1 MLQDEVVRADQTLVL
16 TFTNKAAREL
26 KHRVQQR
33 LGQAGSKLWAG
44 TFHSFGLQILRKHSG
59 LAGLPSQF
67 AVLDQNDCQ
76 AVIRELLKEIR
87 IAGKDKFDLG
97 TLLELINTRRLKG
110 RFSQEAFDEYQEMAE
125 VIFPKFM
132 KKLDVLGAV
141 DFEGLL
147 LKPLELFQNHPEVL
161 QKYQEQYQQVM
172 VDEFQDT
179 NATQMKLID
188 FLGRSH
194 RNLCVVGDDDQS
206 IYGWRGAEVQNIL
219 QFPKH
224 YAPCQVIRLERNY
237 RSTPQILEL
246 ANLSISHNKTRHG
259 KILKSANSE
268 KTIGLKPE
276 LFVVD
281 NEDEECDL
289 VLSEIRRHVDQNKGR
304 WSDIA
309 VLYRSNAQGGL
320 LESVLRQNRID
331 YSVSGS
337 TAFFDRKEIKDILAY
352 LRCALHPNDVSL
364 RRILNVPT
372 RGIGD
377 TSVEKINQYSLQH
390 SMGFVASLKVW
401 KTVGVGERVGQSIDQ
416 LLELLT
422 QLAERV
428 MSGTSPGANLLQVLR
443 EMSYRDY
450 LYSSSASSEAGER
463 KWQIV
468 EIFSRVLD
476 SFAAKGGINS
486 QTLTEFVDAME
497 LRDSGDDDEGNGERA
512 NQVQLMT
519 LHAAKGLEFPLV
531 LLLGVEED
539 LLPHKTLGGN
549 VDEERRLFY
558 VGLTRAK
565 EHLILTRCRTRKRYG
580 ELRPVSIS
588 RFLLE
593 ILQSKQ
599 GQTLIQVYENGMR
612 PVTGAERDELVGQ
625 FLSQL
630 GAKKR

>member
-1 MLQDEVVRADQTLVL
+1 
-16 TFTNKAAREL
+16 
-26 KHRVQQR
+26 
-33 LGQAGSKLWAG
+33 
-44 TFHSFGLQILRKHSG
+44 
-59 LAGLPSQF
+59 
-67 AVLDQNDCQ
+67 
-76 AVIRELLKEIR
+76 
-87 IAGKDKFDLG
+87 
-97 TLLELINTRRLKG
+97 
-110 RFSQEAFDEYQEMAE
+110 
-125 VIFPKFM
+125 
-132 KKLDVLGAV
+132 
-141 DFEGLL
+141 
-147 LKPLELFQNHPEVL
+147 
-161 QKYQEQYQQVM
+161 
-172 VDEFQDT
+172 
-179 NATQMKLID
+179 
-188 FLGRSH
+188 
-194 RNLCVVGDDDQS
+194 
-206 IYGWRGAEVQNIL
+206 
-219 QFPKH
+219 
-224 YAPCQVIRLERNY
+224 
-237 RSTPQILEL
+237 
-246 ANLSISHNKTRHG
+246 
-259 KILKSANSE
+259 
-268 KTIGLKPE
+268 
-276 LFVVD
+276 
-281 NEDEECDL
+281 
-289 VLSEIRRHVDQNKGR
+289 
-304 WSDIA
+304 
-309 VLYRSNAQGGL
+309 
-320 LESVLRQNRID
+320 
-331 YSVSGS
+331 
-337 TAFFDRKEIKDILAY
+337 
-352 LRCALHPNDVSL
+352 
-364 RRILNVPT
+364 
-372 RGIGD
+372 
-377 TSVEKINQYSLQH
+377 
-390 SMGFVASLKVW
+390 
-401 KTVGVGERVGQSIDQ
+401 
-416 LLELLT
+416 
-422 QLAERV
+422 